1 MNVTND
7 GFKDRQLHIEDYLQM
22 VSAEQKEYAEVFA
35 HQRIAE
41 NNNIITD
48 FQTGKLME
56 KILSNDNLNQ
66 AFKKVKSNK
75 GAGGVDGMNVDELLS
90 FLKDNGKQLKQQ
102 LMDGKYKPNPVRRV
116 EIPKETKGEFR
127 KLGVPT
133 VVDRVFQQAI
143 TQVLYPIFE
152 KQFSENSY
160 GFRPSRSA
168 HDALKQCQTNVND
181 GYIYVVDMD
190 LEKFFDT
197 VCQSKLVEVLS
208 RTIKDG
214 RVISLIHK
222 YLNAGV
228 ISKGILEKTEVGMPQ
243 GGPLSPLLSNIMLNE
258 LDKELTR
265 RGHRFVRYA
274 DDCMIFCKSR
284 KSAKR
289 TLENIIPFI
298 EGKLFLKVNRDKTC
312 VEQISKVKYLGYSF
326 YRYRGKCR
334 FRVHPKSIAKMK
346 EKIRELTNR
355 SNGWGNEYRA
365 LKLTQFIRGWVNY
378 FGMADMKS
386 LLSQTDEWLRHKI
399 RAIYWKQWKKVK
411 TKFKELKKLGV
422 DKEKAWVCAN
432 MRNGNWYC
440 SGYFVLQT
448 AFNNKKLRELGYP
461 TFTEFYLKI
470 CEN

>member
-1 MNVTND
+1 MKVTKD
-7 GFKDRQLHIEDYLQM
+7 GFKNRQLHIEDYLQM

-35 HQRIAE
+35 HQRITE
-41 NNNIITD
+41 NNDIITD
-48 FQTGKLME
+48 FQTDNLME
-56 KILSNDNLNQ
+56 QILHKDNLNK
-66 AFKKVKSNK
+66 AYKKVKSNK
-75 GAGGVDGMNVDELLS
+75 GAGGIDGMSVEELLGYLRNNQEQLIQK
-90 FLKDNGKQLKQQ
+90 LK
-102 LMDGKYKPNPVRRV
+102 DGKYKPNPVRRV

-143 TQVLYPIFE
+143 TQVLSPIYE
-152 KQFSENSY
+152 KQFSENSF
-160 GFRPSRSA
+160 GFRPDRGA

-181 GYIYVVDMD
+181 GYVYVVDMD

-197 VCQSKLVEVLS
+197 VCQSKLIEVLS

-228 ISKGILEKTEVGMPQ
+228 ISRGIFEKTEVGMPQ

-284 KSAKR
+284 KSAER
-289 TLENIIPFI
+289 TLNNIVPYI
-298 EGKLFLKVNRDKTC
+298 EGKLFLKVNRTKTC
-312 VEQISKVKYLGYSF
+312 VAHISRVKYLGYSF
-326 YRYRGKCR
+326 YRYKGTCR
-334 FRVHPKSIAKMK
+334 FRVHPKSVIKMK
-346 EKIRELTNR
+346 NKIRELTDR
-355 SNGWGNEYRA
+355 HNGWGNEYRA

-378 FGMADMKS
+378 FGMADMKR
-386 LLSQTDEWLRHKI
+386 LLQSNDEWLRHRI

-422 DKEKAWVCAN
+422 EEERAWICAN
-432 MRNGNWYC
+432 MRNGNWFC
-440 SGYFVLQT
+440 SGYITLQG

>member
-1 MNVTND
+1 MNVTKD
-7 GFKDRQLHIEDYLQM
+7 GLKNRQLHIEDYLQM

-35 HQRIAE
+35 HQRITE
-41 NNNIITD
+41 NNDIITD
-48 FQTGKLME
+48 FQTDNLME
-56 KILSNDNLNQ
+56 QILHKDNLNK
-66 AFKKVKSNK
+66 AYKKVKSNK
-75 GAGGVDGMNVDELLS
+75 GAGGIDGMSVEELLGYLRNNQEQLIQK
-90 FLKDNGKQLKQQ
+90 LK
-102 LMDGKYKPNPVRRV
+102 DGKYKPNPVRRV

-143 TQVLYPIFE
+143 TQVLSPIYE
-152 KQFSENSY
+152 KQFSENSF
-160 GFRPSRSA
+160 GFRPDRGA

-181 GYIYVVDMD
+181 GYVYVVDMD

-197 VCQSKLVEVLS
+197 VCQSKLIEVLS

-228 ISKGILEKTEVGMPQ
+228 ISRGIFEKTEVGMPQ

-284 KSAKR
+284 KSAER
-289 TLENIIPFI
+289 TLNNIVPYI
-298 EGKLFLKVNRDKTC
+298 EGKLFLKVNRTKTC
-312 VEQISKVKYLGYSF
+312 VAHISKVKYLGYSF
-326 YRYRGKCR
+326 YRYKGTCR
-334 FRVHPKSIAKMK
+334 FRVHPKSVIKMK
-346 EKIRELTNR
+346 NKIRELTDR
-355 SNGWGNEYRA
+355 HNGWGNEYRA

-378 FGMADMKS
+378 FGMVDMKR
-386 LLSQTDEWLRHKI
+386 LLQSNDEWLRHRI

-422 DKEKAWVCAN
+422 EEERAWICAN
-432 MRNGNWYC
+432 MRNGNWFC
-440 SGYFVLQT
+440 SEYITLQG

>member
-1 MNVTND
+1 MNVTKD

-22 VSAEQKEYAEVFA
+22 VSAEQKEYAEVST
-35 HQRIAE
+35 HLRIAE
-41 NNNIITD
+41 NNDIITD
-48 FQTGKLME
+48 FQTDNLME
-56 KILSNDNLNQ
+56 QILHKDNLNK
-66 AFKKVKSNK
+66 AYKKVKSNK
-75 GAGGVDGMNVDELLS
+75 GAGGVDGMSVDELLG
-90 FLKDNGKQLKQQ
+90 FLRDNQEHLIQKIR
-102 LMDGKYKPNPVRRV
+102 DGKYKPNPVRRV

-143 TQVLYPIFE
+143 TQVLSPIYE
-152 KQFSENSY
+152 EQFSENSF
-160 GFRPSRSA
+160 GFRPNRGA

-181 GYIYVVDMD
+181 GYVYVVDMD

-197 VCQSKLVEVLS
+197 VCQSKLIEVLS

-214 RVISLIHK
+214 RVISLVHK

-228 ISKGILEKTEVGMPQ
+228 ISRGMFEKTEVGMPQ

-284 KSAKR
+284 KSAER
-289 TLENIIPFI
+289 TLNNIVPYI
-298 EGKLFLKVNRDKTC
+298 EGKLFLKVNRTKTC
-312 VEQISKVKYLGYSF
+312 VAHISRIKYLGYSF
-326 YRYRGKCR
+326 YRYKGKCR
-334 FRVHPKSIAKMK
+334 FRVHPKSVTKMK
-346 EKIRELTNR
+346 NKIRELTDR
-355 SNGWGNEYRA
+355 RNGWGNEYRA
-365 LKLTQFIRGWVNY
+365 LRLTQFIRGWVNY
-378 FGMADMKS
+378 FDMADMKR
-386 LLSQTDEWLRHKI
+386 LLQDSDEWLRHRI

-422 DKEKAWVCAN
+422 EKEKAWICAN

>member
-1 MNVTND
+1 MNVTKD

-22 VSAEQKEYAEVFA
+22 VSAEQKEYAEVSA

-41 NNNIITD
+41 NNDIITD
-48 FQTGKLME
+48 FQTDNLME
-56 KILSNDNLNQ
+56 QILHKDNLNK
-66 AFKKVKSNK
+66 AYKKVKSNK
-75 GAGGVDGMNVDELLS
+75 GAGGVDGMNVDELLG
-90 FLKDNGKQLKQQ
+90 FLRDNQKQLIQQ
-102 LMDGKYKPNPVRRV
+102 IKDGKYKPNPVRRV

-143 TQVLYPIFE
+143 TQVLSPIYE
-152 KQFSENSY
+152 KQFSENSF
-160 GFRPSRSA
+160 GFRPNRGA

-181 GYIYVVDMD
+181 GYVYVVDMD

-197 VCQSKLVEVLS
+197 VSQSKLIEVLS

-228 ISKGILEKTEVGMPQ
+228 ISRGMFEKTAVGMPQ

-258 LDKELTR
+258 MDKELTR

-284 KSAKR
+284 KSAER
-289 TLENIIPFI
+289 TLENIVPYI
-298 EGKLFLKVNRDKTC
+298 EGKLFLKVNRTKTS
-312 VEQISKVKYLGYSF
+312 VAHISKVKYLGYSF
-326 YRYRGKCR
+326 YRYKGKCR
-334 FRVHPKSIAKMK
+334 FRVHPKSVEKMK
-346 EKIRELTNR
+346 NKIRELTDR

-378 FGMADMKS
+378 FGKADMKS
-386 LLSQTDEWLRHKI
+386 LLRSNDEWLRHRI

-422 DKEKAWVCAN
+422 EEEKAWICAN

-448 AFNNKKLRELGYP
+448 AFNNKKLRELG
-461 TFTEFYLKI
+461 
-470 CEN
+470 